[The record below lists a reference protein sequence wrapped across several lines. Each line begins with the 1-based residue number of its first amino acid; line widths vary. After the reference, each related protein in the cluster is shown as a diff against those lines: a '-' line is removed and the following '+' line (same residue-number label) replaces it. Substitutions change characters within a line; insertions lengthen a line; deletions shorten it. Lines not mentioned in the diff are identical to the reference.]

1 VTRLG
6 DVTFERANGVLVARL
21 TGELDMSNAED
32 IGSAVLEATS
42 NDAVGVIL
50 DLSAVEYLDSAG
62 IYVVFGMRSRLRA
75 RGQSLR
81 LNVPVGSPV
90 AGALRLAGVQRH
102 IDVVD
107 TVERGIEEM
116 QATRGTDAGSSL

>member
-42 NDAVGVIL
+42 KDAVGVIL

-81 LNVPVGSPV
+81 LNVSVGSPV
-90 AGALRLAGVQRH
+90 DDALRLAGVQSH
-102 IDVVD
+102 VDVVD

-116 QATRGTDAGSSL
+116 QATQGTDAGSGL